1 MFGVQAP
8 GMRLVL
14 LGVAECTVF
23 EVWGLKEF
31 EGLGI
36 KALGFKALKFRLS
49 GFGGVKGS
57 AGLRALAL
65 KLVGLW
71 HLINQEADVKV
82 VVTRACCH
90 K

>member
-23 EVWGLKEF
+23 EVWGLKKF
-31 EGLGI
+31 KGLGI

-49 GFGGVKGS
+49 GLGGQGVCGVEGFSFK
-57 AGLRALAL
+57 
-65 KLVGLW
+65 
-71 HLINQEADVKV
+71 
-82 VVTRACCH
+82 ACGAS
-90 K
+90 